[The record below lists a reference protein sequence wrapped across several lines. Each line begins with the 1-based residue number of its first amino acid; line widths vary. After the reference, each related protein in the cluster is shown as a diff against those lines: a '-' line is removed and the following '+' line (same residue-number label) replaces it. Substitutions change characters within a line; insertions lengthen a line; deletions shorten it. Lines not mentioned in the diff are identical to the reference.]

1 MALPLGYPL
10 RNLTHRR
17 ARTAITVGVVALVVL
32 ATTLLLGLVSSLR
45 RTLASTGDPRN
56 LIVLRKGSNNDGS
69 SQLPLEAYQAL
80 RFFEGIG
87 QDERGEPLVS
97 PEIVVQ
103 PFFHRAGG
111 GRENVLVR
119 GIEAPAYAVHREV
132 RIAEGRAPT
141 PGTLEALVGRG
152 IAMRYPEAQIG
163 RELRFGRGSWTVVG
177 ILESDGS
184 SFESEVWVDGR
195 LLAADAKRAL
205 PYSGF
210 RVRAADG
217 ADLEALARRI
227 DADPRWALE
236 ASPETEYYA
245 DQAESAR
252 TLFVI
257 VLFVAVMAG
266 FGASFGAANA
276 MYASVQARTA
286 EIGTLRALGFSRL
299 DVLIAFLVESVATSL
314 LGFAL
319 GATLAVAAA
328 FALSSA
334 LGGIGFGASTFTTSV
349 ITLRVSASDLVFA
362 ALFAVLIG
370 LGGGL
375 MPAWRAARLR
385 PIDALRRA

>member
-17 ARTAITVGVVALVVL
+17 ARTAITVGVVALVVV

-45 RTLASTGDPRN
+45 RTLASTGDPQN

-80 RFFEGIG
+80 RFFEGIARNE
-87 QDERGEPLVS
+87 QGEPLVS

-103 PFFHRAGG
+103 PFFHRANG

-119 GIEAPAYAVHREV
+119 GVEPAAYAVHREV
-132 RIAEGRAPT
+132 KIAEGRAAT
-141 PGTLEALVGRG
+141 PGTMEAVVGRG
-152 IAMRYPEAQIG
+152 IAMRYPEAAIG
-163 RELRFGRGSWTVVG
+163 QSLRFGRGTWQVVG
-177 ILESDGS
+177 ILDAEGS
-184 SFESEVWVDGR
+184 SYESEVWVDAR
-195 LLAADAKRAL
+195 LLAADAKRSL

-210 RVRAADG
+210 RLRGADG

-257 VLFVAVMAG
+257 VVFVAVMAG

-286 EIGTLRALGFSRL
+286 EIGTLRAIGFSRM
-299 DVLIAFLVESVATSL
+299 DVLVAFLLESVATSL
-314 LGFAL
+314 LGFVV
-319 GATLAVAAA
+319 GGTIAVAAA
-328 FALSSA
+328 ALLSSV
-334 LGGIGFGASTFTTSV
+334 LGGIGFGASTFTTNV
-349 ITLRVSASDLVFA
+349 ITLRVSPSDLGFAAVFA
-362 ALFAVLIG
+362 ALIG
-370 LGGGL
+370 LGGGM
-375 MPAWRAARLR
+375 MPAWHAARMR

>member
-10 RNLTHRR
+10 RNLAHRR
-17 ARTAITVGVVALVVL
+17 ARTLITVGVVALVVV

-45 RTLASTGDPRN
+45 RTLVSTGDARN

-80 RFFEGIG
+80 RFFEGIA
-87 QDERGEPLVS
+87 QDERGQPLVS

-119 GIEAPAYAVHREV
+119 GIEPAAFAVHREV
-132 RIAEGRAPT
+132 HVAEGRAPT

-152 IAMRYPEAQIG
+152 IAMRYPEVGVGKQ
-163 RELRFGRGSWTVVG
+163 LRFGRGSWTVVG
-177 ILESDGS
+177 ILEAEGS
-184 SFESEVWVDGR
+184 SFESEVWVDAR
-195 LLAADAKRAL
+195 LLAADAKRSL

-210 RVRAADG
+210 RLRAADG
-217 ADLEALARRI
+217 ADLAALARRI
-227 DADPRWALE
+227 DQDPRWALE
-236 ASPETEYYA
+236 AQPETEYYA
-245 DQAESAR
+245 EQAESAR

-286 EIGTLRALGFSRL
+286 EIGTLRAIGFSRV
-299 DVLIAFLVESVATSL
+299 DVLTTFLVESVATSL
-314 LGFAL
+314 LGFLVGGTIAV
-319 GATLAVAAA
+319 VAA
-328 FALSSA
+328 FVLSSA
-334 LGGIGFGASTFTTSV
+334 LGGIGFGASTFTTNV
-349 ITLRVSASDLVFA
+349 ITLRVSPSDLGFA

>member
-17 ARTAITVGVVALVVL
+17 TRTAITVGVVALVVV
-32 ATTLLLGLVSSLR
+32 ATTLLLSLVSSLR

-80 RFFEGIG
+80 RFFEGIA
-87 QDERGEPLVS
+87 QDEKGEPLVS

-103 PFFHRAGG
+103 PFFHRANG

-119 GIEAPAYAVHREV
+119 GIEPAAYLVHREV

-141 PGTLEALVGRG
+141 PGTTEALVGRG
-152 IAMRYPEAQIG
+152 IAMRYPEAAVGQA
-163 RELRFGRGSWTVVG
+163 LRFGRGSWQVVG
-177 ILESDGS
+177 ILEADGS
-184 SFESEVWVDGR
+184 SYESEVWVDAR
-195 LLAADAKRAL
+195 LLAADAKRSL

-210 RVRAADG
+210 RVRVADG
-217 ADLEALARRI
+217 ADLGALARRI

-236 ASPETEYYA
+236 ASPETDYYA

-257 VLFVAVMAG
+257 VIFVAVMAG

-286 EIGTLRALGFSRL
+286 EIGTLRAIGFSRT
-299 DVLIAFLVESVATSL
+299 DVLVAFLMESVATSL
-314 LGFAL
+314 LGFLL
-319 GATLAVAAA
+319 GGAIAVAAA
-328 FALSSA
+328 AILSSV
-334 LGGIGFGASTFTTSV
+334 LGGIGFGASTFTTNV
-349 ITLRVSASDLVFA
+349 ITLRVSPADLGFA
-362 ALFAVLIG
+362 AAFAALIG
-370 LGGGL
+370 LGGGM
-375 MPAWRAARLR
+375 MPAWRAAQLR

>member
-17 ARTAITVGVVALVVL
+17 ARTAITVGVVALVVV

-80 RFFEGIG
+80 RFFEGIA
-87 QDERGEPLVS
+87 QNQKGEPLVS

-103 PFFHRAGG
+103 PFFHRANG

-119 GIEAPAYAVHREV
+119 GVEPVAFAVHREV
-132 RIAEGRAPT
+132 TVVEGRAPT
-141 PGTLEALVGRG
+141 PGTMEALVGRG
-152 IAMRYPEAQIG
+152 IAMRYPEAAVGQS
-163 RELRFGRGSWTVVG
+163 LRFGRGSWQVVG
-177 ILESDGS
+177 ILEAEGS
-184 SFESEVWVDGR
+184 SYESEVWVDAR
-195 LLAADAKRAL
+195 LLAADAKRTL

-210 RVRAADG
+210 RVRGADG

-257 VLFVAVMAG
+257 VIFVAVMAG

-286 EIGTLRALGFSRL
+286 EIGTLRAIGFSRT
-299 DVLIAFLVESVATSL
+299 DVLITFLVESVATSL
-314 LGFAL
+314 LGFLVGGTIAV
-319 GATLAVAAA
+319 VAAA
-328 FALSSA
+328 LLSSV
-334 LGGIGFGASTFTTSV
+334 LGGIGFGASTFTTNV
-349 ITLRVSASDLVFA
+349 ITLRVSPSDLGFAAVFA
-362 ALFAVLIG
+362 ALIG
-370 LGGGL
+370 LGGGM
-375 MPAWRAARLR
+375 MPAWHAARMR

>member
-1 MALPLGYPL
+1 MSLPLGYPL

-80 RFFEGIG
+80 RFFEGIA
-87 QDERGEPLVS
+87 QSEKGEPLVS

-103 PFFHRAGG
+103 PFFHRANG

-119 GIEAPAYAVHREV
+119 GVEPAAYLVHREV

-141 PGTLEALVGRG
+141 AGTMEALVGRG
-152 IAMRYPEAQIG
+152 IAMRYPDAAVGQA
-163 RELRFGRGSWTVVG
+163 LRFGRGSWQVVG
-177 ILESDGS
+177 ILEAQGS
-184 SFESEVWVDGR
+184 SYESEVWVDAR
-195 LLAADAKRAL
+195 LVAADAKRSL

-210 RVRAADG
+210 RVRVADD

-236 ASPETEYYA
+236 AKPETEYYA
-245 DQAESAR
+245 DQAESAQ

-257 VLFVAVMAG
+257 VIFVAVMAG

-276 MYASVQARTA
+276 MYASVEARTA
-286 EIGTLRALGFSRL
+286 EIGTLRAIGFSRT
-299 DVLIAFLVESVATSL
+299 DVLVAFLLESVATSL
-314 LGFAL
+314 LGFL
-319 GATLAVAAA
+319 VGGTLAVVAATV
-328 FALSSA
+328 LSSV

-349 ITLRVSASDLVFA
+349 ITLRVSPSDFGFAAVFA
-362 ALFAVLIG
+362 ALIG
-370 LGGGL
+370 LGGGM
-375 MPAWRAARLR
+375 MPAWRAARLQ

>member
-1 MALPLGYPL
+1 MALPLSYPL

-17 ARTAITVGVVALVVL
+17 TRTAITVGVVALVVI

-45 RTLASTGDPRN
+45 RTLVSTGDPRN

-80 RFFEGIG
+80 RFFEGIA
-87 QDERGEPLVS
+87 QDEKGEPLVS

-103 PFFHRAGG
+103 PFFHRANG

-119 GIEAPAYAVHREV
+119 GVEPAAYAVHREV
-132 RIAEGRAPT
+132 KIVEGRAAT
-141 PGTLEALVGRG
+141 PGTMEAVVGRG
-152 IAMRYPEAQIG
+152 IAMRYPEAAIG
-163 RELRFGRGSWTVVG
+163 QSLRFGRGVWQVVG
-177 ILESDGS
+177 ISGRGS
-184 SFESEVWVDGR
+184 SCRRGLGR
-195 LLAADAKRAL
+195 CAPVGRCQALA

-210 RVRAADG
+210 ECAGPAG
-217 ADLEALARRI
+217 DLAALARRI

-257 VLFVAVMAG
+257 VFFVAVMAG

-286 EIGTLRALGFSRL
+286 EIGTLRAIGFSRM
-299 DVLIAFLVESVATSL
+299 DVLVAFLLESVATSL
-314 LGFAL
+314 LGFL
-319 GATLAVAAA
+319 VGGTIAVGAAA
-328 FALSSA
+328 LLSSV
-334 LGGIGFGASTFTTSV
+334 LGGIGFGASTFTIETEKRYAPAR
-349 ITLRVSASDLVFA
+349 IGPPSADFVDLVC
-362 ALFAVLIG
+362 L
-370 LGGGL
+370 
-375 MPAWRAARLR
+375 AR
-385 PIDALRRA
+385 RRLP

>member
-10 RNLTHRR
+10 RNLMHRR
-17 ARTAITVGVVALVVL
+17 TRTAITVGVVALVVV

-80 RFFEGIG
+80 RFFEGIA
-87 QDERGEPLVS
+87 QDDKGEPLVS

-103 PFFHRAGG
+103 PFFHRANG

-119 GIEAPAYAVHREV
+119 GIEPAAYAVHREV

-152 IAMRYPEAQIG
+152 IAMRYPEAAVGQV
-163 RELRFGRGSWTVVG
+163 LRFGRGSWQVVG
-177 ILESDGS
+177 ILEAEGS
-184 SFESEVWVDGR
+184 SYESEVWVDAR
-195 LLAADAKRAL
+195 LLAADAKRSL

-236 ASPETEYYA
+236 ASPETDYYA

-257 VLFVAVMAG
+257 VIFVAVMAG

-286 EIGTLRALGFSRL
+286 EIGTLRAIGFSRT
-299 DVLIAFLVESVATSL
+299 DVLVAFLMESVATSL
-314 LGFAL
+314 LGFLL
-319 GATLAVAAA
+319 GGAIAVAAA
-328 FALSSA
+328 AILSSV
-334 LGGIGFGASTFTTSV
+334 LGGIGFGASTFTTNV
-349 ITLRVSASDLVFA
+349 ITLRVSPADLGFAAVFA
-362 ALFAVLIG
+362 ALIG
-370 LGGGL
+370 LGGGM
-375 MPAWRAARLR
+375 MPAWHAAQLR